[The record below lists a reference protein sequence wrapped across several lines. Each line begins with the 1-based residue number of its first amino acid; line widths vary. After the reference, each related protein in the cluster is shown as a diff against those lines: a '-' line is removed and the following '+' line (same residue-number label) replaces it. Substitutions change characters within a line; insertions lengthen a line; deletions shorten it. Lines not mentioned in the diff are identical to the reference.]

1 MRRLHRALIHK
12 VFLLRE
18 GWHAACHAAHMDIAN
33 PMYGIR
39 RRRRVRFFVGGG
51 ALVMAALAVLAWR
64 LGPAL
69 PVADRSSLWIDTV

>member
-1 MRRLHRALIHK
+1 
-12 VFLLRE
+12 
-18 GWHAACHAAHMDIAN
+18 MDIAN